1 MGLREGFLRGSF
13 SVDPNQA
20 PVRIS
25 SLFVPQS
32 RHIFQFTQAS
42 GDGAQRS
49 LLQIFKSGNQ
59 GHGSYAFRTLKLSKP
74 RKNNSFR

>member
-1 MGLREGFLRGSF
+1 MGLREGFLRGCV

-20 PVRIS
+20 PVRVS

-32 RHIFQFTQAS
+32 RHIFQFAQAS

-74 RKNNSFR
+74 CNQNTFQ